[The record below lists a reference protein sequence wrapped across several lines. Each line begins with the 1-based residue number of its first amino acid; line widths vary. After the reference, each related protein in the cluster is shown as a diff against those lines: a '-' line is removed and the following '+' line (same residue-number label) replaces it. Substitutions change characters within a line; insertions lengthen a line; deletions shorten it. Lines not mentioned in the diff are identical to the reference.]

1 MLKTMERISV
11 NFYARRFYF
20 QVMCNPFNSS
30 CPLYTGRC
38 TKKRVDYV
46 AASLILD
53 MVNSFVLFKPATFKK
68 IRSVFHDDSKIP
80 WYSGGKSVRYAS
92 TYPFAVVSQRDN
104 RKISK
109 CTYVYTYSKKNRII
123 NHKNIK
129 VFTTRVI
136 LKGARK
142 SIVRAYKK
150 RRKKK

>member
-1 MLKTMERISV
+1 MERISV

-68 IRSVFHDDSKIP
+68 IRSVFHDNSKIR
-80 WYSGGKSVRYAS
+80 WYSGGQKRSLPSYLSLLSSSETIVKFQYIYILESHNKPSKYKNFHEPCYFKGSA
-92 TYPFAVVSQRDN
+92 
-104 RKISK
+104 KIYRS
-109 CTYVYTYSKKNRII
+109 CV
-123 NHKNIK
+123 
-129 VFTTRVI
+129 
-136 LKGARK
+136 
-142 SIVRAYKK
+142 
-150 RRKKK
+150 